1 VCDAACFAPLA
12 LDSIHHWPLFTEEE
26 EMIATTDTKLGGT
39 KLPESQEI
47 ATKLSES
54 QQLAAKLP
62 KLNMPLPGPNA
73 KRVVELDTKY
83 VSPSYTRDYPLVAK
97 RGQGAMIEDV
107 DGNVFLDFAA
117 GIAVCATGH
126 CHPEVVAAIQ
136 KQAAELIHLSGTDFY
151 YEGMPL
157 LAEKLS
163 SISPGKESKLVYFGN
178 SGAEA
183 IEAAIKLVKYHT
195 KRDKLIAFHGA
206 FHGRTMGALSLTAS
220 RAIQRRGFGTLLS
233 GVFHMPYP
241 DTYRGTYG
249 VRPECAAADCLSYL
263 ENELFRRRVDPEEVA
278 GIFIEPIQGEGG
290 YILAPAEFLQG
301 LQKICG
307 KYGIMLVAD
316 EVQSGMGRTGKWW
329 AVDHAGVEPD
339 IICTAKGIASGMPLS
354 AVIARESVMDWKPGA
369 HASTFGG
376 NPVCIAASLA
386 TLHLLETKYMAN
398 AKRVGEF
405 ILRRTADWT
414 QKFKNVGEV
423 RGRGL
428 MIGIELVKDQKTK
441 EKAQEM
447 RNRIIQAAYHKG
459 LLILGSGDTTVRFC
473 PPLLIDEE
481 QAEFAVKTLEEC
493 FREEEAK

>member
-1 VCDAACFAPLA
+1 
-12 LDSIHHWPLFTEEE
+12 
-26 EMIATTDTKLGGT
+26 MIATTET
-39 KLPESQEI
+39 KLPR
-47 ATKLSES
+47 L
-54 QQLAAKLP
+54 L
-62 KLNMPLPGPNA
+62 MPLPGPNA
-73 KRVVELDTKY
+73 KRVVALDTQY

-97 RGQGAMIEDV
+97 RGHGAMIEDV
-107 DGNVFLDFAA
+107 DGNTFLDFAA

-136 KQAAELIHLSGTDFY
+136 KQAAELIHMSGTDFY
-151 YEGMPL
+151 YENMPL
-157 LAEKLS
+157 LAQRLAV
-163 SISPGKESKLVYFGN
+163 IAPGAEPKRVYFGN

-183 IEAAIKLVKYHT
+183 IEAAIKLVKYRT

-220 RAIQRRGFGTLLS
+220 RAVQRKGFGTLLS
-233 GVFHMPYP
+233 GVFHIPYP
-241 DTYRGTYG
+241 DTYRGSYG
-249 VRPECAAADCLSYL
+249 VRPEQASEDCLSYL

-301 LQKICG
+301 LRRICT
-307 KYGIMLVAD
+307 KYGILLVAD

-329 AVDHAGVEPD
+329 AIDYAGVEPD

-354 AVIARESVMDWKPGA
+354 AVIARASVMNWTPGA

-386 TLHLLETKYMAN
+386 TMRLLEEKYMEN
-398 AKRVGEF
+398 AKRMGDF

-414 QKFKNVGEV
+414 QRFKIVGEV

-428 MIGIELVKDQKTK
+428 MIGIEFVRDQKTK
-441 EKAQEM
+441 EKAPDL
-447 RNRIIQAAYHKG
+447 RSRIIHSAFEKG
-459 LLILGSGDTTVRFC
+459 LLVLGSGDTTLRFC
-473 PPLLIDEE
+473 PPLVIDEE
-481 QAEFAVKTLEEC
+481 QADFAVRTIEEC
-493 FREEEAK
+493 IRETEKSV